1 MDKKKLLGELIENY
15 KQKHKKS
22 EEFFNKAH
30 QLQIKGGSH
39 NIRLFT
45 PFPFYDAYSGGS
57 KVTDIDGNTYID
69 FWQGHFGNILGHN
82 PGVVLEVLLDYF
94 QKGMPSPT
102 QKGKHL
108 PTIHNEGQGLATGFP
123 GIFQKELADIILKR
137 IGADKIRFTTSGT
150 LSTMYAIMLAKAFTK
165 RDLVMKVGGG
175 WHGAQPFVLKG
186 ISIYRDGLNQIES
199 AGLSSEFDST
209 TIMTKFN
216 DVEDLKEKFRKFGER
231 IACLII
237 EPFIG
242 AGGFIFAKKEYLEK
256 SSELTNQYNAVL
268 IFDEVVSGFRFHA
281 GGVQSLYGI
290 KPDLSVFGK
299 AIGGG
304 MPVSAVAG
312 KGALMELC
320 NPELEFD
327 RIVKFEGGT
336 FSAHPAAMLAGVTFL
351 KYLIEHEKEIY
362 PKIGFLGAKVR
373 KEIEEIFS
381 TYGFFAKC
389 TGGDDTVTKNS
400 SVVGVHFFN
409 KNVDRITFPEEVWNP
424 EVCDFELREKI
435 FKLSMLDEGFN
446 IFHGYG
452 AISAAHTEEDIQASL
467 DAVERI
473 AKKWTKYK

>member
-1 MDKKKLLGELIENY
+1 LLGELIENY
-15 KQKHKKS
+15 KLKHRKS
-22 EEFFNKAH
+22 EERFKKAN
-30 QLQIKGGSH
+30 QFQIKGGSH
-39 NIRLFT
+39 NIRLFA
-45 PFPFYDAYSGGS
+45 PFPFYDVHSNGS

-69 FWQGHFGNILGHN
+69 FWQGHFGNVLGHN
-82 PGVVLEVLLDYF
+82 PRVVLDVLLDYF
-94 QKGMPSPT
+94 Q
-102 QKGKHL
+102 Q
-108 PTIHNEGQGLATGFP
+108 GQGLATGFP
-123 GIFQKELADIILKR
+123 SHYQKELAELILKR
-137 IGADKIRFTTSGT
+137 IGGDKIRFTTSGT
-150 LSTMYAIMLAKAFTK
+150 LSTMYAILLAKAFTK
-165 RDLVMKVGGG
+165 RELVMKVGGG

-186 ISIYRDGLNQIES
+186 ISVYKNGLNQIES
-199 AGLSSEFDST
+199 AGLSSELDST

-216 DVEDLKEKFRKFGER
+216 DVEDLKEKFNTFGER
-231 IACLII
+231 TACLII

-242 AGGFIFAKKEYLEK
+242 AGGFIFAQKEYLK
-256 SSELTNQYNAVL
+256 KARELTNQYNAVL

-312 KGALMELC
+312 KGELMELC
-320 NPELEFD
+320 NPEIGFE

-336 FSAHPAAMLAGVTFL
+336 FSAHPASMLAGVTFL

-362 PKIGFLGAKVR
+362 PKIGLLGAKVR

-381 TYGFFAKC
+381 TYGFFVKC
-389 TGGDDTVTKNS
+389 TGGDDTITKNS
-400 SVVGVHFFN
+400 SIVGVHFVK
-409 KNVDRITFPEEVWNP
+409 KNVERIIYPEEVWNP

-435 FKLSMLDEGFN
+435 FKLSMLDEGFY

-452 AISAAHTEEDIQASL
+452 AISAAHTEDEIQASL

-473 AKKWTKYK
+473 AKKWTKYKLVNVNG